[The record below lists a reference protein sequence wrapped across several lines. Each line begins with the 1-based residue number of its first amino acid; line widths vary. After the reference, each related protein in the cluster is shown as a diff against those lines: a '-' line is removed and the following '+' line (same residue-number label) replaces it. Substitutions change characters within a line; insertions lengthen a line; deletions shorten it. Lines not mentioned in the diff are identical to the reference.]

1 VSPVATEA
9 VRIKH
14 RVQPIVTRIM
24 TCASLI
30 ALALGAVSTPILAD
44 GLSTLNFSLEA
55 LSGGKPGGAV
65 NVNGARLMTI
75 RSKHWSA
82 ASAAKQA
89 AQALRAAA
97 IAGTR
102 PDAISVQ
109 QEKGGYAIFAGKQRI
124 LLVDRAMAA
133 ALHSSREALARQ
145 WAQRIREVFA
155 RPYLAASVDSQIVPV
170 GERRVV
176 FLRGST
182 QQIRVAVDSQI
193 VRAECPGAGSPR
205 LLFLTGV
212 SVGQAQVV
220 LDIGTAKLTLP
231 VRVMKYA
238 GRVAAT
244 AEATVTGRIAPA
256 EVIRRAA
263 SAALYYTIEAE
274 PGASAVIIDMIAS
287 MPYVT
292 PGGVAAVTMR
302 VTVAGPGYIPV
313 SATLQVRVVNEP
325 VPASETQVLMVS
337 NRPERLP
344 AWGMWYQGR
353 VPAGHPARLLYHHVN
368 ATGVEGELAVELLNP
383 GDRPVRVQIVEASG
397 GPSNDEV
404 FVGHKAARDFLQRQA
419 DDVGYVVSI
428 PGGCAY
434 TSSAQ
439 LLKPGQVISGLT
451 EVRVLGDGELRV
463 AVRLRPPSASL
474 LTPTAATPPE
484 HISTWVFAEPHKRF
498 EVPYTIGS
506 QWAFATIGDK
516 QVLSSTGRELLD
528 GDYGV
533 FYDITFDIE
542 NPTSAPA
549 RVELALMPGGGLAR
563 GVVMIEG
570 QIYETGLLRYGES
583 ERLFAMTIP
592 ARGHR
597 QLQVR
602 TIPEAGSNYPVK
614 LVVRPQGVW
623 E

>member
-1 VSPVATEA
+1 
-9 VRIKH
+9 
-14 RVQPIVTRIM
+14 M
-24 TCASLI
+24 
-30 ALALGAVSTPILAD
+30 
-44 GLSTLNFSLEA
+44 
-55 LSGGKPGGAV
+55 
-65 NVNGARLMTI
+65 
-75 RSKHWSA
+75 
-82 ASAAKQA
+82 
-89 AQALRAAA
+89 
-97 IAGTR
+97 AGTR

-124 LLVDRAMAA
+124 LVVDRATAA
-133 ALHSSREALARQ
+133 AVRSSREALARQ
-145 WAQRIREVFA
+145 WAQRIREAFA
-155 RPYLAASVDSQIVPV
+155 RPYLAASVDSQIVPL
-170 GERRVV
+170 GEQRVV
-176 FLRGST
+176 FLRGSM
-182 QQIRVAVDSQI
+182 QQIRVTADSQI

-205 LLFLTGV
+205 LLSLTGV
-212 SVGQAQVV
+212 AVGKAQVL
-220 LDIGTAKLTLP
+220 LDIGVTTLALP
-231 VRVMKYA
+231 VQVMKYA
-238 GRVAAT
+238 GRVAAS

-256 EVIRRAA
+256 EVIRQAA
-263 SAALYYTIEAE
+263 SAAVYYTIEAE
-274 PGASAVIIDMIAS
+274 PGASAVISDIIPS
-287 MPYVT
+287 TPYVA

-313 SATLQVRVVNEP
+313 SATPQVRVVNQA
-325 VPASETQVLMVS
+325 VPAAETKVLMVS

-344 AWGMWYQGR
+344 GWGMWYQGR
-353 VPAGHPARLLYHHVN
+353 VPAGYSARLLYHHVN
-368 ATGVEGELAVELLNP
+368 AAGAQGELVVELVNP
-383 GDRPVRVQIVEASG
+383 ADYPVRVQIIEACG

-404 FVGHKAARDFLQRQA
+404 FAGHKAARDFLQRQA
-419 DDVGYVVSI
+419 DDCGYVVSI
-428 PGGCAY
+428 PGGCVY

-439 LLKPGQVISGLT
+439 LLKPGQVISGLA

-474 LTPTAATPPE
+474 LTPTAAAPPE

-498 EVPYTIGS
+498 EATYSVGS

-516 QVLSSTGRELLD
+516 QVLSSTGRETLD

-542 NPTSAPA
+542 NPTPAPA

-583 ERLFAMTIP
+583 GRLFTMTIP
-592 ARGHR
+592 ARAHR

-602 TIPEAGSNYPVK
+602 TMPEAGSNYPVK
-614 LVVRPQGVW
+614 LVVRPHGVW